1 MSFYKNKNVLVTG
14 GAGFVGSHVV
24 DELIKLDA
32 NTAITVRDSKSKKI
46 KQNIENP
53 EKIKI
58 INADL
63 SNEKDCK
70 KAVKN
75 MDIVLN
81 LASNVAGIEYNIK
94 HPGSILTENIIMNTN
109 ILEASRIEGI
119 ERFLVVSSACVY
131 PRKVTIPTPE
141 SEGFKDSPEPTNYG
155 YGWAKRL
162 GEIQAKAYYEEFGM
176 KIAIARP
183 YNAYGPRDKYDDNTS
198 HVIAALIKKAFA
210 KGDEMVV
217 WGSGKQTRSFIYVK
231 DLAKGLLEVCEKY
244 PVADPLNLG
253 SNQEISIKELAEMI
267 LKISGSKKKLVL
279 DSSYP
284 DGQPRRASDNSKA
297 KKIIGFEA
305 KEPFESGLKHAIDW
319 YKKKLII

>member
-24 DELIKLDA
+24 DELIKLGA
-32 NTAITVRDSKSKKI
+32 NTTITVRDSKSKKI

-58 INADL
+58 IKADL

-162 GEIQAKAYYEEFGM
+162 AEIQAKAYYEEFGM

-183 YNAYGPRDKYDDNTS
+183 YNAYGPRDKYDDSIS

-210 KGDEMVV
+210 KGDKMVV

-253 SNQEISIKELAEMI
+253 SDQEISIKELAEMI

-297 KKIIGFEA
+297 KKILGFEA

-319 YKKKLII
+319 YKKN